1 MPTLLRFI
9 IFLVLPWSFWAQGD
23 DCGTAT
29 PINNVQ
35 NYCSGNAVFNNV
47 GSTPGTYGLPTC
59 WPANATE
66 DVWFSFTALGTDVLI
81 SASGT
86 GGGGTMS
93 QPRIAL
99 YDGICGGLM
108 NELNC
113 SNVTP

>member
-59 WPANATE
+59 WPANAT
-66 DVWFSFTALGTDVLI
+66 DGNPSLPADSIPMITTSVFLTD
-81 SASGT
+81 GE
-86 GGGGTMS
+86 
-93 QPRIAL
+93 
-99 YDGICGGLM
+99 
-108 NELNC
+108 N
-113 SNVTP
+113 